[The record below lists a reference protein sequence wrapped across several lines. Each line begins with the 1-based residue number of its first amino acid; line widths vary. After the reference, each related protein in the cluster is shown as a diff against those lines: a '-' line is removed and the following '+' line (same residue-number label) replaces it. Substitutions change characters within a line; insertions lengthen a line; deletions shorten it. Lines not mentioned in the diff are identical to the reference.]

1 MTRKLPLR
9 SSVRPSVLA
18 SRCRCA
24 DANWGV
30 DGGGRKRK
38 HTLAARRR
46 RRRLRN
52 CSRSSHMDGGREGQ
66 PRRIGRLISGAK
78 MRRESRGESGDTTR
92 AGRSKCGG
100 DNRGRNYRAYRA
112 SGQPCA
118 HSPLHNPSQRSPTKA
133 AMPCTA
139 HGGGGC
145 DQVCGT
151 INAARASFGG
161 FGHLRER
168 DGQRREEKRDGLP
181 TDKRGEI

>member
-1 MTRKLPLR
+1 MPIG
-9 SSVRPSVLA
+9 A
-18 SRCRCA
+18 SM
-24 DANWGV
+24 
-30 DGGGRKRK
+30 
-38 HTLAARRR
+38 AAAGKENIHWQWRRR

-52 CSRSSHMDGGREGQ
+52 CSRSSHMDGRREGQ

-133 AMPCTA
+133 AMPCAA

-151 INAARASFGG
+151 INAESARSGVVWRLWPPA
-161 FGHLRER
+161 REGR
-168 DGQRREEKRDGLP
+168 TEEGRSQC
-181 TDKRGEI
+181 TN